1 MVLKYFLLER
11 TQTEPFQFMRTL
23 TGTEPKFE
31 IAVEPKSNLNRKNQT
46 VRLPGLDFQMYLFI
60 TSLDSFGTSDYE

>member
-1 MVLKYFLLER
+1 MLER

-31 IAVEPKSNLNRKNQT
+31 IAVEPKPNLNRKNQT
-46 VRLPGLDFQMYLFI
+46 VRLPVI
-60 TSLDSFGTSDYE
+60 TNYCMAVTARPQVTENA